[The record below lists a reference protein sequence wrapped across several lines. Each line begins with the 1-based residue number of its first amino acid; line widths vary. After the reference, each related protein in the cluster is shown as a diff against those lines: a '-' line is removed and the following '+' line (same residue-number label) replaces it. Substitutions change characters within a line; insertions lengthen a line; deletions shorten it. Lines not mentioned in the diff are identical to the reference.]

1 LPYAEAQDTPSTDVT
16 SAGETGDQASAEI
29 ETQALEEARRDPRVN
44 TFLRDVKERGE
55 TLDGKGMIH
64 P

>member
-1 LPYAEAQDTPSTDVT
+1 MPKPKTPRRPGSRQPGG
-16 SAGETGDQASAEI
+16 SGDQASAEI

-44 TFLRDVKERGE
+44 TFLSDVKERGE

>member
-1 LPYAEAQDTPSTDVT
+1 MPKPKTPRRPT
-16 SAGETGDQASAEI
+16 SRQPGGNGDQAGAEI